1 MSARDAIA
9 RDENIRN
16 LPRQRGGTPTET
28 HDRLSAEIPDIFIPP
43 TQHGN
48 AGVISGRNENSGM
61 TVGGILLR
69 PLCGIAAKEVAPL
82 SVLAF
87 YLRVARQQHFPPHN
101 HFLGPLLFV
110 RLERVMS
117 QGFAL
122 FRPDIAGGV

>member
-16 LPRQRGGTPTET
+16 LPRQRGVTPTET
-28 HDRLSAEIPDIFIPP
+28 PDRLSAEIPDIFIPP
-43 TQHGN
+43 TQHDN

-69 PLCGIAAKEVAPL
+69 PLCGVAAKEVAPI

-87 YLRVARQQHFPPHN
+87 YLRVVRQPHFIPHN
-101 HFLGPLLFV
+101 HFRESLSAPCFQW
-110 RLERVMS
+110 LE
-117 QGFAL
+117 
-122 FRPDIAGGV
+122 